1 MKSIEITYDVE
12 VWNGEAW
19 ETGEAATKLEF
30 IDDDTVKDLVRFQH
44 AKPTE
49 MDPITY
55 MKWEKLEQSIRA
67 IEFLRRRC
75 YIEHSVKSIKIV
87 GGDN

>member
-1 MKSIEITYDVE
+1 MKSIEITYDTE

-30 IDDDTVKDLVRFQH
+30 LDDDTVNDLVRFQH

-49 MDPITY
+49 MDSIAY
-55 MKWEKLEQSIRA
+55 MKWQKMEQILRA
-67 IEFLRRRC
+67 VEFLRRRA
-75 YIEHSVKSIKIV
+75 YVERSIKSIKVI

>member
-1 MKSIEITYDVE
+1 MKSIEVTYDTE

-30 IDDDTVKDLVRFQH
+30 LDDDTVNDLVRFQH

-75 YIEHSVKSIKIV
+75 YIEHSIKSIKIV